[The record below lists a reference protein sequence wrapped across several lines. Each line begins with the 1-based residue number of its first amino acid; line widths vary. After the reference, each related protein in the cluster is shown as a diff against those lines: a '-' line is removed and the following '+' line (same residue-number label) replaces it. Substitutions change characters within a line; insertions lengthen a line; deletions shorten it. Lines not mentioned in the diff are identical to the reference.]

1 MALKLGTSL
10 AALTLALS
18 PVVSAQEPDVSAQNK
33 GPMFEVHGGIGRS
46 LFGNTLDDTTHYN
59 LGLGMNLT
67 DRWGIEV
74 MGTQFEAHREEG
86 AGFEVDGEQ
95 YRLDALYHL
104 ADLGE
109 RARPYLAF
117 GAGHQLIDSPVYT
130 GSDGEDTLIN
140 AGVGVKYQLTKRW
153 LWRTDIRAMNSID
166 YEYTDVAFSTG
177 LSFLFGY
184 SGSGSAQPEPQP
196 EPRQPLDSD
205 SDGVVNERDNCPNTP
220 RGVSVDS
227 QGCERDSDRDGV
239 VDSKDQCPGTA
250 RQYKVDSTGCP
261 IELSEN
267 VSIEMRVEFATN
279 SAEVREAYMSEI
291 KKVADFMNQFDR
303 TQVTVEGHTDST
315 GAAAYNQ
322 DLSQRRAESVRQV
335 LINRFGL
342 DADRVKAVGYGEE
355 RPTATNETAEG
366 RELNR
371 RVVAEISTDVTR
383 TQTRD

>member
-1 MALKLGTSL
+1 MALKSYLSMAG
-10 AALTLALS
+10 ATLALLT
-18 PVVSAQEPDVSAQNK
+18 PHLNADELQQPTLELHGAIGYNV
-33 GPMFEVHGGIGRS
+33 FEAPYEDERH
-46 LFGNTLDDTTHYN
+46 HE
-59 LGLGMNLT
+59 LGLGWNFSDHWSLEVVGT
-67 DRWGIEV
+67 DFNT
-74 MGTQFEAHREEG
+74 TQQFQG
-86 AGFEVDGEQ
+86 P
-95 YRLDALYHL
+95 RLDGHRVHVSALYHL
-104 ADLGE
+104 IGPGHQS
-109 RARPYLAF
+109 RPFISF
-117 GAGHQLIDSPVYT
+117 GAGSQRVSTNDFFDDSDRYT
-130 GSDGEDTLIN
+130 QVN
-140 AGVGVKYQLTKRW
+140 AGVGFKHRLTKH
-153 LWRTDIRAMNSID
+153 LQWRTDLRMFAAPSESN
-166 YEYTDVAFSTG
+166 TDFAISTG
-177 LSFLFGY
+177 LSFLFGFDQTR
-184 SGSGSAQPEPQP
+184 SPAPAPEPQ
-196 EPRQPLDSD
+196 QPLDSD
-205 SDGVVNERDNCPNTP
+205 NDGVVNERDNCPNTP
-220 RGVSVDS
+220 RGARVDA
-227 QGCERDSDRDGV
+227 QGCERDSDGDGI
-239 VDSKDQCPGTA
+239 VDSQDQCPGTA

-303 TQVTVEGHTDST
+303 TQVTVEGHTDNT

>member
-1 MALKLGTSL
+1 MASKLGTSL

-18 PVVSAQEPDVSAQNK
+18 PLAIAQER
-33 GPMFEVHGGIGRS
+33 GPTFELHGGLGRS
-46 LFGNTLDDTTHYN
+46 LFGDPLDDTEHYN

-67 DRWGIEV
+67 DRWGV
-74 MGTQFEAHREEG
+74 DLMATQYETAYVEG
-86 AGFEVDGEQ
+86 PGFAADGEQ

-109 RARPYLAF
+109 KARPYLAF
-117 GAGHQLIDSPVYT
+117 GAGHQRLESQQLA
-130 GSDGEDTLIN
+130 GGEEEDTLIN
-140 AGVGVKYQLTKRW
+140 AGVGIKYQLAKRL
-153 LWRTDIRAMNSID
+153 LWRTDMRVMNSID
-166 YEYTDVAFSTG
+166 REYTDVAFSTG

-184 SGSGSAQPEPQP
+184 SGERATPEPQP

-205 SDGVVNERDNCPNTP
+205 NDGVINERDNCPNTP
-220 RGVSVDS
+220 RGARVDN

-250 RQYKVDSTGCP
+250 RQYKVDGTGCP

-303 TQVTVEGHTDST
+303 TQVTVEGHTDNT

-322 DLSQRRAESVRQV
+322 DLSQRRADSVRQI

-342 DADRVKAVGYGEE
+342 SADRVEAVGYGEE
-355 RPTATNETAEG
+355 RPTASNDTAEG

>member
-18 PVVSAQEPDVSAQNK
+18 PVVSAQEK
-33 GPMFEVHGGIGRS
+33 GPMFELHGGIGRS
-46 LFGNTLDDTTHYN
+46 LFGNTLDDTEHYN

-74 MGTQFEAHREEG
+74 MGTQFDTSHDEAP
-86 AGFEVDGEQ
+86 GFEVDGEQ

-109 RARPYLAF
+109 KTRPYLAF
-117 GAGHQLIDSPVYT
+117 GAGHQILDSRQYT
-130 GSDGEDTLIN
+130 GGEEDSTLIN
-140 AGVGVKYQLTKRW
+140 AGVGVKYQLAKR
-153 LWRTDIRAMNSID
+153 LQWRTDMRVLNSTD
-166 YEYTDVAFSTG
+166 HEYTDVAFSTG

-184 SGSGSAQPEPQP
+184 SGERATQPEPTP

-205 SDGVVNERDNCPNTP
+205 NDGVINERDNCPNTAQGA
-220 RGVSVDS
+220 RVDS

-303 TQVTVEGHTDST
+303 TRVTVEGHTDNT

-322 DLSQRRAESVRQV
+322 DLSQRRAESVRQI

-342 DADRVKAVGYGEE
+342 SADRVEAVGYGEE
-355 RPTATNETAEG
+355 RPTASNDTAEG
-366 RELNR
+366 REQNR